1 MNREGELAVQ
11 WAETRMIRWV
21 CGVKLMV
28 CGVKL
33 RKELSFAELR
43 KELGIEDTDNMVQQ
57 NRLW

>member
-11 WAETRMIRWV
+11 WAETRMIRW
-21 CGVKLMV
+21 V